1 MVQRCKLCFLVM
13 IELVNLRTKFY
24 VGKTYVLMEFKL
36 FGYLNR
42 SPTPISCKIGTCL
55 ELVVHI
61 ELPSVKTTIFS
72 NLQPELRPLCS
83 VFVKYIN
90 VNGG

>member
-1 MVQRCKLCFLVM
+1 MVQRCKLCLLVM
-13 IELVNLRTKFY
+13 IELVNLTTKFY

-42 SPTPISCKIGTCL
+42 SPTPISCKIDTCL

-61 ELPSVKTTIFS
+61 ELPSVKNIFS
-72 NLQPELRPLCS
+72 NLQPELIPLCS

>member
-1 MVQRCKLCFLVM
+1 M
-13 IELVNLRTKFY
+13 IEFVSLVTKFY

-36 FGYLNR
+36 FGFLNS
-42 SPTPISCKIGTCL
+42 SPIPISFKIGTCL

-61 ELPSVKTTIFS
+61 ELPSVKTTIFL
-72 NLQPELRPLCS
+72 NLQPELRPLSS